1 MTPAELESFVIA
13 ESAVAWAAL
22 IEMDRERG
30 GTGALHDTAISLMRG
45 RTMIAVHCDYHD
57 DDRTLTAWFRLPEP
71 LPPDEDIERGEI
83 VGDWQRCEGG
93 FLLRLH
99 EWLEGRQ
106 PAPRLS
112 APDAESCETLH

>member
-13 ESAVAWAAL
+13 ESAAAWRDL
-22 IEMDRERG
+22 IEWDKECG
-30 GTGALHDTAISLMRG
+30 GDGKLRDTAISLTRQ
-45 RTMIAVHCDYHD
+45 RTKITLHCNYSD
-57 DDRTLTAWFRLPEP
+57 DARMLSVWFMLPQP
-71 LPPDEDIERGEI
+71 LPPDKDIVPVEI

-106 PAPRLS
+106 PAPKLFE
-112 APDAESCETLH
+112 PDAPATMH